1 MVASKETGLFA
12 TMNLFFDS
20 GGLPLQAMNAPK
32 GKILFICFIS
42 TLLLLASAKAE
53 DSLPHFTVKE
63 RNGMVIIGWLNP
75 HPELTQLIIQR
86 SVDSLS
92 GFRSIVSMPD
102 PTSVSNGYVDKKP
115 GVANSYYRI
124 YYVNPGGRYLFTAAQ
139 KPVRDSSLNSR
150 STAFSAP
157 ATKVV
162 DDSSNTSGF
171 RSPTPDKALKIKRET
186 GNGIILSGK
195 IEDNIDENVFRPSGL
210 IFTNVEGNLIIALPD
225 ANRKKF
231 TLRVFKEDG
240 TPIFHMRNI
249 KEPQLLI
256 DRSNFLHS
264 GWFKYDLY
272 EDEKLREQSKFF
284 IPPEGK

>member
-1 MVASKETGLFA
+1 
-12 TMNLFFDS
+12 MNK
-20 GGLPLQAMNAPK
+20 PK
-32 GKILFICFIS
+32 RKKSLIVFIS
-42 TLLLLASAKAE
+42 SLLLLASSKAE

-86 SVDSLS
+86 SVDSLT

-124 YYVNPGGRYLFTAAQ
+124 YYVNPGGRYIFTAAQ
-139 KPVRDSSLNSR
+139 KAFKDSLLNIR
-150 STAFSAP
+150 SVPTTSSANESDE
-157 ATKVV
+157 TNNV
-162 DDSSNTSGF
+162 SGM
-171 RSPTPDKALKIKRET
+171 RGLSPDKALKIKRET
-186 GNGIILSGK
+186 ATVIQISGK
-195 IEDNIDENVFRPSGL
+195 IEDNINENVFSPSGL
-210 IFTNVEGNLIIALPD
+210 IFTNIEGNLIIALPD
-225 ANRKKF
+225 ANKKKF
-231 TLRVFKEDG
+231 TLRVFMEDG
-240 TPIFHMRNI
+240 TPIFHMKNI

-272 EDEKLREQSKFF
+272 ENEKLREQNKFF

>member
-1 MVASKETGLFA
+1 
-12 TMNLFFDS
+12 MNK
-20 GGLPLQAMNAPK
+20 PK
-32 GKILFICFIS
+32 RKKSLIVFIS
-42 TLLLLASAKAE
+42 SLLLLASSKAE

-86 SVDSLS
+86 SVDSLT

-115 GVANSYYRI
+115 GVTNSYYRI

-139 KPVRDSSLNSR
+139 KPARDSSLNSR
-150 STAFSAP
+150 SVPMTAP
-157 ATKVV
+157 VNQLVNDTNHAT
-162 DDSSNTSGF
+162 TMPGL
-171 RSPTPDKALKIKRET
+171 TPDKAIKIKRET
-186 GNGIILSGK
+186 GIGINLTGK
-195 IEDNIDENVFRPSGL
+195 IEDNINENVFSPSGL
-210 IFTNVEGNLIIALPD
+210 IFTNIEGNLIIALPD

-231 TLRVFKEDG
+231 TLRVFMEDG

-264 GWFKYDLY
+264 GWFKYDLF
-272 EDEKLREQSKFF
+272 ENEKLREQNKFF

>member
-1 MVASKETGLFA
+1 MHT
-12 TMNLFFDS
+12 T
-20 GGLPLQAMNAPK
+20 K
-32 GKILFICFIS
+32 GIYIFICLIS
-42 TLLLLASAKAE
+42 SLFLLSSAKAE

-86 SVDSLS
+86 SVDSLT

-115 GVANSYYRI
+115 GVANCFYRI
-124 YYVNPGGRYLFTAAQ
+124 YYVNPGGRYIFTAAQ
-139 KPVRDSSLNSR
+139 KAFKDASFYSQGV
-150 STAFSAP
+150 STAASATETP
-157 ATKVV
+157 EAGNHK
-162 DDSSNTSGF
+162 NGM
-171 RSPTPDKALKIKRET
+171 RGMTPDKALKIKREPST
-186 GNGIILSGK
+186 GIELSGK
-195 IEDNIDENVFRPSGL
+195 IEEKISENVFSPSGL
-210 IFTNVEGNLIIALPD
+210 IFTNSEGNLIIALPD
-225 ANRKKF
+225 ASKKKF

-240 TPIFHMRNI
+240 TPVFHMKNI

-272 EDEKLREQSKFF
+272 ENEKLREQNRFF
-284 IPPEGK
+284 IPPEGI

>member
-1 MVASKETGLFA
+1 MSVKNQFLLFSIIQILLSLETV
-12 TMNLFFDS
+12 
-20 GGLPLQAMNAPK
+20 
-32 GKILFICFIS
+32 
-42 TLLLLASAKAE
+42 KAQ
-53 DSLPHFTVKE
+53 DSLPAFTVKE

-86 SVDSLS
+86 SVDSLT

-115 GVANSYYRI
+115 GAANNYYRI

-139 KPVRDSSLNSR
+139 KPLKDSSMIPRNVPLTTVSIELKLDTIDENR
-150 STAFSAP
+150 KP
-157 ATKVV
+157 
-162 DDSSNTSGF
+162 G
-171 RSPTPDKALKIKRET
+171 PTPDKALKIKRDP
-186 GNGIILSGK
+186 GMGINLTGK
-195 IEDNIDENVFRPSGL
+195 IDQSISENVFTPSGL
-210 IFTNVEGNLIIALPD
+210 IFTNGEGNLIIALPD

-240 TPIFHMRNI
+240 TPMFHMRNI

-272 EDEKLREQSKFF
+272 EDEKLREQNKFF
-284 IPPEGK
+284 IPPEGR

>member
-1 MVASKETGLFA
+1 
-12 TMNLFFDS
+12 MNLFSDLW
-20 GGLPLQAMNAPK
+20 GLPLHPMYTSK
-32 GKILFICFIS
+32 GKNLFICFLS
-42 TLLLLASAKAE
+42 SLLLLASANAE

-115 GVANSYYRI
+115 GAANCFYRI

-139 KPVRDSSLNSR
+139 KPARDASFDSR
-150 STAFSAP
+150 SMSVTASATETIDENNN
-157 ATKVV
+157 AKGMRVL
-162 DDSSNTSGF
+162 
-171 RSPTPDKALKIKRET
+171 TPDKALKIKRET
-186 GNGIILSGK
+186 GTGIPPTGK
-195 IEDNIDENVFRPSGL
+195 IEDNISENVFTPSGL
-210 IFTNVEGNLIIALPD
+210 IFTNNEGNLIIALPD
-225 ANRKKF
+225 ANKKKF

-240 TPIFHMRNI
+240 TPVFHMRHI

-272 EDEKLREQSKFF
+272 EDERLREQNKFF
-284 IPPEGK
+284 IPPEGI